1 MPNGQAFGGLI
12 MTEIYLI
19 RHTQAEGNLYQ
30 MMQGHWDGGVTPLGL
45 RQIDALA
52 ERFRDIKLDRVFS
65 SDLYRAM
72 LTAQALTRFDD
83 LEVETDERFKE
94 INVGSWETQ
103 FFANVVWDDPERFDN
118 FIHHPDDFY
127 LEGAETY
134 AQVGQ
139 RGLEALR
146 EKAEENDGRVIGIAS
161 HGITIRCI
169 MSRLTG
175 IPLDN
180 VSDLPI
186 FQNTAVTHLYYD
198 GGEFTVD
205 YMNDISH
212 LDDSIRKSSFK
223 SPGLRDECVDPRDHR
238 DFYIECYADSWENAH
253 GSLAGF
259 NGEEY
264 FAAACRHHDENP
276 EAVAI
281 AFDNDKPVGIIDLDT
296 TRLANEGCGWISL
309 IYLKKEYRHRCCG
322 IQLLARAMFR
332 YDRMGRD
339 TLRLTV
345 AEENTEALDF
355 YARWGFYKKSETRG
369 AVSKLLLMEKKLR
382 GERHGY
388 V

>member
-1 MPNGQAFGGLI
+1 

-45 RQIDALA
+45 KQIDALA
-52 ERFRDIKLDRVFS
+52 ARFKDIKLDRVYS
-65 SDLYRAM
+65 SDLYRAR
-72 LTAQALTRFDD
+72 LTAQALTRYNG
-83 LEVETDERFKE
+83 LEVETEERFKE

-103 FFANVVWDDPERFDN
+103 FFANVVWDDPQRFEN

-134 AQVGQ
+134 ADVAQ

-146 EKAEENDGRVIGIAS
+146 EKAEENEGKVIGIAS

-169 MSRLTG
+169 MSRMTN

-180 VSDLPI
+180 VVDLPI
-186 FQNTAVTHLYYD
+186 FQNTAVTHLFYEN
-198 GGEFTVD
+198 GSFTVD

-212 LDDSIRKSSFK
+212 LDTSIRKSSFK
-223 SPGLRDECVDPRDHR
+223 SPGLRDAAVDPREHR
-238 DFYIECYADSWENAH
+238 AFYIKCYADSWESAH
-253 GSLAGF
+253 GSLDGF
-259 NGEEY
+259 NAEEY
-264 FAAACRHHDENP
+264 YAAACRHHDRNP
-276 EAVAI
+276 GAVCI
-281 AFDNDKPVGIIDLDT
+281 AYDNETPVGLIDLDT
-296 TRLANEGCGWISL
+296 ERLADEGCGWISL
-309 IYLKKEYRHRCCG
+309 IYLKEEYRHRCCG

-332 YDRMGRD
+332 YDKMGRD
-339 TLRLTV
+339 RIRLTV
-345 AEENTEALDF
+345 AEDNREALEF
-355 YARWGFYKKSETRG
+355 YERWGFKKIGESRG

-382 GERHGY
+382 GEQHGY